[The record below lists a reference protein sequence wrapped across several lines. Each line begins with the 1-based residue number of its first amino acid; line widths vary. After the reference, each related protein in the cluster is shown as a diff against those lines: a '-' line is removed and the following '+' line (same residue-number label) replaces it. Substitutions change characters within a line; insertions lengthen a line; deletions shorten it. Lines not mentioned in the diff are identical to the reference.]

1 MGHNSFPL
9 NNLLNI
15 LYITWGSCLTPKR
28 QRNNVVPC
36 VKNTINC
43 ALKTEATCSHLD
55 HFTRSQ
61 ISHIH
66 KPLAESVFIPLKRPS
81 TCSPETRLLCRSN
94 KGFSS
99 HVAALCS
106 FETFERSHWL
116 QTVRTSSKLQ
126 THTFIWRF
134 GSINRGRGE
143 RVEHRSHLILTE
155 NWTQDTQPWHRQ
167 SLDQSSA
174 ENYFHSQTR

>member
-1 MGHNSFPL
+1 MVADVQL
-9 NNLLNI
+9 KKWCI
-15 LYITWGSCLTPKR
+15 LFYWFLSIRWDFKRGFHFLTNFLPVIHPSPPACQTQAHCIPWNKCLT
-28 QRNNVVPC
+28 
-36 VKNTINC
+36 
-43 ALKTEATCSHLD
+43 E
-55 HFTRSQ
+55 
-61 ISHIH
+61 
-66 KPLAESVFIPLKRPS
+66 
-81 TCSPETRLLCRSN
+81 
-94 KGFSS
+94 